1 MAINAGSHTRDA
13 PADMLMYDP
22 LESPCQNVR
31 HSAWGW
37 FLSLQPQLLVSFGCD
52 LLRVGLG
59 RDYSPGWSS
68 GWPTA
73 CEDSMPM
80 DIKSTARSTAE
91 PARLFA

>member
-1 MAINAGSHTRDA
+1 
-13 PADMLMYDP
+13 MYDP

-31 HSAWGW
+31 RSAWGW
-37 FLSLQPQLLVSFGCD
+37 FLSLQPRLLVSFGCD

-59 RDYSPGWSS
+59 QDYSPGWNS

-73 CEDSMPM
+73 CEESMPM
-80 DIKSTARSTAE
+80 NIKTSAQSTAE